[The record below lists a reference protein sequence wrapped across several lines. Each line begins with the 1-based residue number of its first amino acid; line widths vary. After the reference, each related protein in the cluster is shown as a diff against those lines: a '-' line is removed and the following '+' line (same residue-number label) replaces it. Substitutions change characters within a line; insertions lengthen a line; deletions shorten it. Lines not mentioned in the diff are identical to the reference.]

1 MAYPMFL
8 AAFALFTLLDVLI
21 TVVGVN
27 VGCVEL
33 NPMVTTWGV
42 PHWVIFRVTLLGC
55 MLAVFLLGYHF
66 LMKHFP
72 ERTRI
77 LETTVL
83 VLDFYIA
90 TVVFSGLFAIYLQ
103 LLL

>member
-1 MAYPMFL
+1 MAYPMLL
-8 AAFALFTLLDVLI
+8 ATFALFTLLDALI

-27 VGCVEL
+27 IGCVEL

-42 PHWVIFRVTLLGC
+42 PYWVIFRATLLGC
-55 MLAVFLLGYHF
+55 MLTVFLFGYHF
-66 LMKHFP
+66 LMEHFP

-77 LETTVL
+77 LEITVL
-83 VLDFYIA
+83 ILDFYIA